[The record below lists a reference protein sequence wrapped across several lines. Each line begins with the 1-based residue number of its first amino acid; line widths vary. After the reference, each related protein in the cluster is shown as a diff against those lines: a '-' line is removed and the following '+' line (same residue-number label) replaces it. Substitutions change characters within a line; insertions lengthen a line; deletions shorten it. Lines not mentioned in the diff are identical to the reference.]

1 MLLVSPV
8 PPVPEY
14 RVPEGSALEEWEEKP
29 EKEDGEEG
37 EREQTTRLES
47 PRITVGTESGIT
59 GLCRPPQHQ
68 RPLSS
73 LCPHGVPCAVT
84 PSLPRPWT
92 GHGFLLPTAL
102 GKHWGL
108 VWETLCPFP
117 LGLVNPYPPPR
128 PQLRGHGLREAS
140 ADAHAPRVGCR
151 NVTARLS
158 MVCKLD
164 PRGYRLAQVTTG
176 QSVLSTLPP
185 QGHGL
190 RMLGGPRV
198 IQVDSPGFLK
208 RKQGLGKTSDFPT
221 TS

>member
-84 PSLPRPWT
+84 PSLSQALDRPWLPLTNSSRQTLGPRLGNPLPLPAGPGQSLPSSQASAERPRSPGSLCRRPRPPRGLPERHCPPVNGMQT
-92 GHGFLLPTAL
+92 RPTRLPT
-102 GKHWGL
+102 GPGDH
-108 VWETLCPFP
+108 
-117 LGLVNPYPPPR
+117 R
-128 PQLRGHGLREAS
+128 PKCAFHLATSGSRN
-140 ADAHAPRVGCR
+140 AHAGR
-151 NVTARLS
+151 
-158 MVCKLD
+158 
-164 PRGYRLAQVTTG
+164 
-176 QSVLSTLPP
+176 PP
-185 QGHGL
+185 GHP
-190 RMLGGPRV
+190 GGF
-198 IQVDSPGFLK
+198 PGFPEEED
-208 RKQGLGKTSDFPT
+208 RKSVV
-221 TS
+221 